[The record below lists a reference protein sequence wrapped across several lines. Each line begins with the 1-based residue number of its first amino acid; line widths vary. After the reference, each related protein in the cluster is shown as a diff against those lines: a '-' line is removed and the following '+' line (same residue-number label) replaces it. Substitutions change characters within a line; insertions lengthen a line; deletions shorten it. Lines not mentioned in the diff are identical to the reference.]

1 MPDPSELRLAVVDW
15 TTLRRHVRELAAQMD
30 AAADFDQMDAGDRE
44 RLARVALA
52 VANLAQTMITRSGS
66 GGYKWWNRPTSS

>member
-1 MPDPSELRLAVVDW
+1 MDPSELRLAVVDW
-15 TTLRRHVRELAAQMD
+15 TTLRRHVQELANQMD
-30 AAADFDQMDAGDRE
+30 ADFDQMDAGDRE

-52 VANLAQTMITRSGS
+52 VANLAQTMIARSGS

>member
-1 MPDPSELRLAVVDW
+1 MDW
-15 TTLRRHVRELAAQMD
+15 TDLRRYVWELANQMN
-30 AAADFDQMDAGDRE
+30 AADFDQMDAGDRE

-66 GGYKWWNRPTSS
+66 GGYKWWNKPTSS

>member
-15 TTLRRHVRELAAQMD
+15 RDLRRHVRELANQMD
-30 AAADFDQMDAGDRE
+30 GADFDQMDAGDRE

-66 GGYKWWNRPTSS
+66 GGYKWWNNPASS

>member
-15 TTLRRHVRELAAQMD
+15 TDLRRYVWELANQMN
-30 AAADFDQMDAGDRE
+30 AADFDQMDAGDRE

-66 GGYKWWNRPTSS
+66 GGYKWWNKPTSS